1 MGIEKINEEIVAAV
15 WIMALVLT
23 VICQVVIYIIRSLA
37 LMRMASRRGLPKPW
51 LAWIP
56 VGSEYMLGC
65 IYDDIRSQRGVGGF
79 ALRTP
84 LATVSAMSWIV
95 NIASWA
101 GWMRIINE
109 IISMVSSSSG
119 TFSLEDFIYYFSS
132 MTSVSLQILL
142 WLAQLVSLVL
152 QALQLFFFYTVS
164 QEYLPSNAV
173 IYVALSI
180 FMPFLIPFFL
190 FFMRNKEPY
199 RPHRPTDSQNPYQ

>member
-84 LATVSAMSWIV
+84 
-95 NIASWA
+95 
-101 GWMRIINE
+101 
-109 IISMVSSSSG
+109 
-119 TFSLEDFIYYFSS
+119 
-132 MTSVSLQILL
+132 
-142 WLAQLVSLVL
+142 
-152 QALQLFFFYTVS
+152 
-164 QEYLPSNAV
+164 
-173 IYVALSI
+173 
-180 FMPFLIPFFL
+180 
-190 FFMRNKEPY
+190 
-199 RPHRPTDSQNPYQ
+199 